1 MAADLSAVQAY
12 QAAIRTAQQ
21 SSLGSSQDSAA
32 ASGGLDFGSLL
43 GNAIADTSQTLGH
56 AEQMTAAGAAGEAE
70 LIDVVTAVSAA
81 EISLETVV
89 AVRDEV
95 VKAYQ
100 EILRMPI

>member
-12 QAAIRTAQQ
+12 QAAVRAAQQ
-21 SSLGSSQDSAA
+21 SV
-32 ASGGLDFGSLL
+32 GGAKEAEATPSLDFGNMVSS
-43 GNAIADTSQTLGH
+43 AIADTS
-56 AEQMTAAGAAGEAE
+56 GA
-70 LIDVVTAVSAA
+70 LVTAVSAA

-95 VKAYQ
+95 VRAYQ

>member
-12 QAAIRTAQQ
+12 QAAVRAAQQ
-21 SSLGSSQDSAA
+21 SV
-32 ASGGLDFGSLL
+32 GGAKEAEATPLLDFGNMVSS
-43 GNAIADTSQTLGH
+43 AIADTSGALAN
-56 AEQMTAAGAAGEAE
+56 AEQMTAAAAAGEAE
-70 LIDVVTAVSAA
+70 LLDVVTAVSAA

-95 VKAYQ
+95 VRAYQ